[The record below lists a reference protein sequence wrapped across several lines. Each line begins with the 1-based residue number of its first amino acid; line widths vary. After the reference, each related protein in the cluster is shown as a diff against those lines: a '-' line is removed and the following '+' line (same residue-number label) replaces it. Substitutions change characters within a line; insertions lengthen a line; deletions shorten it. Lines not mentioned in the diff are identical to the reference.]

1 MINGFINPYHFLPL
15 ESKKTI
21 ETAAPDEAKYSGFIQ
36 ARIKNR
42 TAMIIPNP
50 NADDIDRNK
59 VLNFFTYY
67 EEYANPNGTGE
78 NIAYKNH
85 PPVIPG
91 SAIRGMLRS
100 IYEMATNSCMSVLNK
115 DAVVS
120 RRISDPGTPGL
131 LHKNGGTMELYTEVT
146 TVGKIE
152 PDSVKDRAECSIY
165 SIQGKEGIL
174 VKGEAFWRKRCHV
187 FYPPDD
193 PDGAA
198 KISISDADLKR
209 FEQVLELYADSSVN
223 KKMATGHGGY
233 KEYAKCYK
241 KFKKSAQGALEYF
254 PVYYSKL
261 DLKKPGGGGKKTVY
275 YITPAQISR
284 EVYEAQPM
292 SIVKDTY
299 APCQSLSELC
309 PACRLFGM
317 VGSSEALASKVRI
330 TDGAFVDTAGEVKGG
345 RYDTLYNARPIVLEE
360 LASPKPGNMEF
371 YFKQPEEADFWTPDY
386 YSQNGVLY
394 QNSKPELMGRKFY
407 WHHGEERLPEGVEKT
422 KRNSKVR
429 LLKRNKTF
437 SCRVYFEDIM
447 KTELQRLIYLCNIS
461 GEQAEDGTARYGY
474 HLGLGKP
481 LGLGSIE
488 MSVEDVRIRRWISG
502 SETLRIQP
510 MMQDYANVFHNT
522 WQEDGTYEKGD
533 FKGDKKLLLHML
545 EFNAAGDT
553 PITYPIADGQSE
565 KIMDEGYQFF
575 VNNKYQLKR
584 EGAKTVK
591 YENGS
596 VLARKKIVIQQ
607 SLQPLEDSSQMP
619 ILKVNKGDVSYSSLC
634 DLQDVK
640 GETKKAG
647 AGKKSKGKGG
657 KDGKDGKNKRKGN
670 QRETFTGTVKSVTG
684 AGYNIN
690 LDENSKLKYKAGFIN
705 RKYLDNKGITLSKGD
720 KILVNI
726 YKEDEQRKNYTLD
739 FVSKS

>member
-21 ETAAPDEAKYSGFIQ
+21 ETAAPDEAKYSGYIQ
-36 ARIKNR
+36 AQIKNR

-146 TVGKIE
+146 TVGKIK
-152 PDSVKDRAECSIY
+152 PDSVKDRTECSIY
-165 SIQGKEGIL
+165 SAQGKKGIL
-174 VKGEAFWRKRCHV
+174 VKGEAFMGKHCHV
-187 FYPPDD
+187 FFPPDD
-193 PDGAA
+193 PEAAA
-198 KISISDADLKR
+198 KISISDADMKR

-223 KKMATGHGGY
+223 KKIATGHSGY
-233 KEYAKCYK
+233 KEYTKCYK
-241 KFKKSAQGALEYF
+241 KFKKSVQGALEYF

-261 DLKKPGGGGKKTVY
+261 DLKKPGGSGKKTVY

-330 TDGAFVDTAGEVKGG
+330 TDGAFVDAAGEVKDG
-345 RYDTLYNARPIVLEE
+345 RYDTLYNAQPKVLEE

-371 YFKQPEEADFWTPDY
+371 YFKQPMGADFWTLDY
-386 YSQNGVLY
+386 YSKDGVLY
-394 QNSKPELMGRKFY
+394 QNSKSELMGRKFY

-437 SCRVYFEDIM
+437 SCRVYFEDIT

-461 GEQAEDGTARYGY
+461 GEQTEDGTARYGY

-488 MSVEDVRIRRWISG
+488 MEVEDVRIRRWISG

-510 MMQDYANVFHNT
+510 MMQEYANVFHNT
-522 WQEDGTYEKGD
+522 WQEDATYENGD
-533 FKGDKKLLLHML
+533 FKGDKKPLLRML

-553 PITYPIADGQSE
+553 LITYPIADGQSE
-565 KIMDEGYQFF
+565 KIMEEGFKFF

-584 EGAKTVK
+584 EDSKTFK

-607 SLQPLEDSSQMP
+607 SLKPFANTGQMP
-619 ILKVNKGDVSYSSLC
+619 ILKVNKEKVYYTSAGNFRNVEDDKKRDDV
-634 DLQDVK
+634 
-640 GETKKAG
+640 
-647 AGKKSKGKGG
+647 
-657 KDGKDGKNKRKGN
+657 GKNSKRKGDKDKRKGN
-670 QRETFTGTVKSVTG
+670 QRETFTGTVKNVNG
-684 AGYNIN
+684 AGYTIG
-690 LDENSKLKYKAGFIN
+690 LDENPKLKYKTGFISGN
-705 RKYLDNKGITLSKGD
+705 HLANKGITLSKGN
-720 KILVNI
+720 KISVNI
-726 YKEDEQRKNYTLD
+726 YKENEQRKNYTLD
-739 FVSKS
+739 FVSKF